1 MCLHVPSQKLPSLSQ
16 KTSIWTTIQVDS
28 YFWDGWQPP
37 TRSVWCSRKWFVK
50 IKRRYLLLEPC
61 RRACDLL
68 ESEGGSFWTFL
79 DCFCKI
85 DVYFCW
91 CNMCSCTLLLW
102 LLFDFPLS
110 MLFGALTFWGHA
122 KKTREVHHCDGGV
135 QPRAR
140 LWPNYGSQN
149 PHRCEQIGRAGV
161 VRGRTGPPFFSV
173 CDHFCRN
180 VS

>member
-1 MCLHVPSQKLPSLSQ
+1 MCLHVPSQKLSSISQ
-16 KTSIWTTIQVDS
+16 KTTNWTTIQVDS

-68 ESEGGSFWTFL
+68 ESEGGSFWTAFAKSMCIFVRVTCAAGLYSTSLASIWFSSEHVVWSFNFL
-79 DCFCKI
+79 GSRD
-85 DVYFCW
+85 
-91 CNMCSCTLLLW
+91 S
-102 LLFDFPLS
+102 
-110 MLFGALTFWGHA
+110 
-122 KKTREVHHCDGGV
+122 REVHHCDGGV